1 MNNVHINMNEFTN
14 ASRVL
19 KQVNS
24 LTKNGIF
31 EKITIIAL
39 GSEKLKEY
47 EKITDDIDLHRIR
60 LYTRNLPKNLLFQFL
75 KYLEFFIRTIF
86 ILYKIKPAVVNAHAL
101 GVLPFAL
108 SAKYLF
114 KSLVVYDAHE
124 LETEQVAGMN
134 LRKKISKWFERK
146 LIRKVDMMIVV
157 SESIADWYVNEYDIK
172 RPSVVLNAPNK
183 RELKANNH
191 FREQLAI
198 RDEQVILLYQGGL
211 FAGRGVQLILEAFKE
226 RSDDKVIAVF
236 MGYGELEQDIKS
248 VAAERNN
255 VFFFPAVPPQVVL
268 EYTSSADMG
277 IHLIQNTCLNHDY
290 CMPNKLFEYSM
301 AGLPIIVSNM
311 KDMSELVI
319 ENNMGTVISDFSVN
333 GINQAID
340 DFLNQNLIV
349 MKENAY
355 RVACENSWEVQ
366 EQKMLVAY
374 EDMFRN
380 KDFTKCQ

>member
-24 LTKNGIF
+24 LTKNSVF

-47 EKITDDIDLHRIR
+47 EEITDDIDLHRIR
-60 LYTRNLPKNLLFQFL
+60 LYTRNLPKGLFFQFI
-75 KYLEFFIRTIF
+75 KYLEFFIRTI
-86 ILYKIKPAVVNAHAL
+86 ILLYKVKPTVVNAHAL

-108 SAKYLF
+108 FAKYLF
-114 KSLVVYDAHE
+114 QSLVVYDAHE
-124 LETEQVAGMN
+124 LETEQTAGMN
-134 LRKKISKWFERK
+134 LRKKLSKWLERTV
-146 LIRKVDMMIVV
+146 IHKVDMMLVV
-157 SESIADWYVNEYDIK
+157 SESIADWYVDEYDIN
-172 RPSVVLNAPNK
+172 RPSVVLNAPNQ
-183 RELKANNH
+183 RELKENNH
-191 FREQLAI
+191 FREQLSI
-198 RDEQVILLYQGGL
+198 RDEQIILLYQGGL
-211 FAGRGVQLILEAFKE
+211 FAGRGVQLILDAFKA
-226 RSDDKVIAVF
+226 RTDDKVVAVF

-248 VAAERNN
+248 AAAEKNN
-255 VFFFPAVPPQVVL
+255 IFFFPAVPPQVVL
-268 EYTSSADMG
+268 EYTSSADLG

-319 ENNMGTVISDFSVN
+319 KNNMGAVISDFSAN
-333 GINQAID
+333 GINLAID
-340 DFLNQNLIV
+340 NFLNQNLIL
-349 MKENAY
+349 MKANAY

-366 EQKMLVAY
+366 EQTMLVAY
-374 EDMFRN
+374 KNMFRYKGFN
-380 KDFTKCQ
+380 